1 MRYMQAFLLLMIST
15 ILLAG
20 CGPRYTPE
28 QIAQMQKQ
36 RMEMMAKYRQQ
47 LAARQAPQQQ
57 VQTKPVVAAKPVN
70 LPSEAEVAAQ
80 IAAVPALPE
89 GTGVLFKRNI
99 DGFTA
104 NGERFTDYE
113 GEISH
118 YAFDGFT
125 GNVTYLAETDEV
137 NGVIKFVRATVG
149 SEPITIATGI
159 KQFGSWK
166 ITTSTGKKLSGSTL
180 LMTSKGFVLVRKGTG
195 FYYEPGKGVV
205 NIAAPRGYRLAKYQT
220 GDIASTRNVLVEK
233 MPKKA
238 GSFGDLFAATKALGG
253 MFGGDGNQDYALLNI
268 DTKKMTPLFISY
280 TGDQNIYKY
289 HGQGV
294 KTKNSGHYFW
304 RTEWFKVPSG
314 TYVVYVV
321 NGIKS
326 AKVIHLETG
335 LEKTIFERMLG
346 ISSVNTFIQTNGKI
360 KVVADMGFGTEVV
373 DDLESFMTKKEVAAE
388 E

>member
-1 MRYMQAFLLLMIST
+1 MNYTKPLLLLIASI
-15 ILLAG
+15 ILLTG
-20 CGPRYTPE
+20 CGPTYTPE

-36 RMEMMAKYRQQ
+36 RMEIMEKYRLQ
-47 LAARQAPQQQ
+47 LAARQVSQQQ
-57 VQTKPVVAAKPVN
+57 VKPKAVAVTPVN
-70 LPSEAEVAAQ
+70 SPSETVVAAQ
-80 IAAVPALPE
+80 ISAVPMLPE
-89 GTGVLFKRNI
+89 GTGVMFKRNV

-125 GNVTYLAETDEV
+125 GNVTYLAKIDDM
-137 NGVIKFVRATVG
+137 NAVIKFVRVAIEA
-149 SEPITIATGI
+149 EPITIATAI
-159 KQFGSWK
+159 KSRGSWK
-166 ITTSTGKKLSGSTL
+166 ITTTTGKKLSGSTL
-180 LMTSKGFVLVRKGTG
+180 LMTSKGFVLVRRGAG

-205 NIAAPRGYRLAKYQT
+205 NIAAPQGYRLAKYQT
-220 GDIASTRNVLVEK
+220 GDIASTRNILVEK
-233 MPKKA
+233 LPKKT
-238 GSFGDLFAATKALGG
+238 GSFGGLFAATKALGG
-253 MFGGDGNQDYALLNI
+253 VFGGEGNQDYALLNI

-280 TGDQNIYKY
+280 TGDENLYNY

-294 KTKNSGHYFW
+294 KTKNSGHYYW

-335 LEKTIFERMLG
+335 LEKVIFERMLG
-346 ISSVNTFIQTNGKI
+346 ISSVNSFIQTNGKI

-373 DDLESFMTKKEVAAE
+373 DDLEDFMTKKEVVAE